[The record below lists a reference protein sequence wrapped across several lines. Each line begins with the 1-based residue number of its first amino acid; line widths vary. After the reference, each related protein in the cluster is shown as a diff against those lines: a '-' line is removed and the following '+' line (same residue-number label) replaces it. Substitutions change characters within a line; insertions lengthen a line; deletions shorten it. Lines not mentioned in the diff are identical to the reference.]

1 MTTSLFKPRSKMK
14 HRMALFSI
22 IMFYRKQIAK
32 GKCKPNGA
40 TYLRMKELEERY
52 FRVNDDQI

>member
-1 MTTSLFKPRSKMK
+1 MK

-52 FRVNDDQI
+52 FRVNNEEI